1 MLKFYPRGGGAVWHV
16 VRQRNDIFSEVRRA
30 ARGLVHREGDR
41 RKNVVVDGTKKGHR
55 LGRKTQSRHLGMS
68 NYFRKFAVKA

>member
-16 VRQRNDIFSEVRRA
+16 VRQRYDIFRKCGAPRA
-30 ARGLVHREGDR
+30 VLVHGEEDR